1 VAVIAVIAATA
12 AAAATRLHGGGLRN
26 IVFMVLSRVRTLPGQ
41 AARFAVSV
49 EVENALAVVGA
60 NP

>member
-1 VAVIAVIAATA
+1 MA
-12 AAAATRLHGGGLRN
+12 AAAATRLHGGDLWN

-41 AARFAVSV
+41 AARFAMSV
-49 EVENALAVVGA
+49 EAENALAVVGA